1 MAQFSR
7 FLLQLCYTIYSTDSF
22 ELARKSNSNAFKTHH
37 IRQNFICN
45 IQPNFLAHGSRIL
58 FVTSYEKEP
67 PENLHQQGHTP
78 AHLTFSHQSHI
89 LRYCQM
95 RTGLRIASFGLPREM
110 LNRYDWP
117 LWHERVFSY
126 WNNESQ
132 SWNLK
137 IPSPH
142 ISPKSLEWKVS
153 KL

>member
-78 AHLTFSHQSHI
+78 AHL
-89 LRYCQM
+89 
-95 RTGLRIASFGLPREM
+95 
-110 LNRYDWP
+110 
-117 LWHERVFSY
+117 
-126 WNNESQ
+126 
-132 SWNLK
+132 
-137 IPSPH
+137 PSPTKV
-142 ISPKSLEWKVS
+142 IS
-153 KL
+153 